1 MASPSLLEFETLV
14 LPIPGDRPA
23 GAPVGFDLRDKLD
36 ELRKEDNPD
45 DYAPDDPMRPDTLKK
60 ADWSGII
67 RMCKETL
74 TSKSKDLLITARLT
88 EALVRQNG
96 FAGLRD
102 GIHLIRMLVEQ
113 GWDRLLP
120 AVESPEDMDL
130 RAAPFNWLDDP
141 DRGSRFPTTVRSV
154 PMLAADNGAAYGWAE
169 WKQSQDGKGKVTRD
183 QFQKAIQ
190 TTPAE
195 RCQSTLADLNQS
207 LEDLQKLSG
216 VLNEKMGTV
225 APGLIGLRQAI
236 EDCRLLAQQIVKIK
250 APVGGAADGA
260 AASDGGGALHP
271 AGVAS
276 SREAA
281 YRQLAQAAAV
291 LQQLE
296 PHSPIPYLIQRAV
309 ALGAL
314 PFPDMIRALI
324 REPNVLAELNR
335 ELGIAAAE
343 KAGEAA
349 SNES

>member
-1 MASPSLLEFETLV
+1 MASPPLLEFETMV
-14 LPIPGDRPA
+14 LPIPGDKPA
-23 GAPVGFDLRDKLD
+23 GTPVGFDLRDKLE

-45 DYAPDDPMRPDTLKK
+45 DYAPDDPMRPDQLKK

-67 RMCKETL
+67 RMCKEML

-96 FAGLRD
+96 FTGLRD
-102 GIHLIRMLVEQ
+102 GIQLTRMLVEQ

-120 AVESPEDMDL
+120 ALESPEDMDL

-141 DRGSRFPTTVRSV
+141 DRGSRFPTTLRSV
-154 PMLAADNGAAYGWAE
+154 PMLAGENGAAYGWAE
-169 WKQSQDGKGKVTRD
+169 WKQSQDGKGKVTRE

-195 RCQSTLADLNQS
+195 RCQNTLADLNHS

-225 APGLIGLRQAI
+225 APGLLGLKQAI

-250 APVGGAADGA
+250 APIGGAEDGA
-260 AASDGGGALHP
+260 AASDVGGGAPHP
-271 AGVAS
+271 SRIAS
-276 SREAA
+276 SREEA

-335 ELGIAAAE
+335 ELGIAAE
-343 KAGEAA
+343 KAA
-349 SNES
+349 SPES